1 MNIKFIIG
9 FVPLTLSI
17 ASCNNKHKSFQD
29 YLKNSDSASI
39 AFYQE
44 GDSSVHILIKD
55 KTSLN
60 KLGEYI
66 DGDAIEPLKSKE
78 TGSIWFYEGGKNKM
92 QVDFILTNEVSA
104 FSYMMNDKIY
114 SKTMSEE
121 AEEYMSSVKKIAAE
135 TL

>member
-1 MNIKFIIG
+1 MNTKFIIG
-9 FVPLTLSI
+9 VVVLSCSI
-17 ASCNNKHKSFQD
+17 ASCINKHTTVQD

-44 GDSSVHILIKD
+44 GDSSVQILIKD

-60 KLGEYI
+60 KLGEFI

-92 QVDFILTNEVSA
+92 QVDFIITNEVSS

-121 AEEYMSSVKKIAAE
+121 AEEYMISVKKIAAE